1 MVRVLLITT
10 LEAKGAEDYLS
21 LARELISKN

>member
-10 LEAKGAEDYLS
+10 LEAKGLK
-21 LARELISKN
+21 II